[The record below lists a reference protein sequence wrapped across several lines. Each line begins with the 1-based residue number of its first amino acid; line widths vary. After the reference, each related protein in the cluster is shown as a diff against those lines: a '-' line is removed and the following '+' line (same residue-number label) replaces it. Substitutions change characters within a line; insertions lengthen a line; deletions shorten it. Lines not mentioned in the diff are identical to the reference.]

1 MTQIRLHKGGK
12 PITDIESWFSYA
24 PPKKGALHWKDGY
37 SAKEFA
43 RSFFSRSGDRLEPP
57 RPPTLPTELE
67 ALLATRF
74 SPPFEVE
81 GEPECVV
88 RIDALKGEHPNLDL
102 AATLS
107 HSSGVVSLA
116 VEAKVEEPFG
126 SIIGEKLA
134 PKTGKAPSPG
144 TSARISALKEALCQS
159 LDESSFLKLRYQLL
173 YGIAA
178 ALCHAKTHSC
188 PAAIY
193 IAHTLGR
200 PSAKKWTDN
209 QKAYCDLISALG
221 ATSTDQIRE
230 GELFGPV
237 TVNGND
243 YIPKDVELYIGKV
256 SRSQISTNSY
266 AAGVLL

>member
-1 MTQIRLHKGGK
+1 MTQIRFHKGGK
-12 PITDIESWFSYA
+12 PITDIETWFSYA

-43 RSFFSRSGDRLEPP
+43 RSFFSPA
-57 RPPTLPTELE
+57 LPAELE

-74 SPPFEVE
+74 NPPFEVE

-88 RIDALKGEHPNLDL
+88 RIDALRGEHPNLDL
-102 AATLS
+102 AAIVS
-107 HSSGVVSLA
+107 HSSGVVALA
-116 VEAKVEEPFG
+116 IEAKVEEPFG
-126 SIIGEKLA
+126 AIIGEKLA
-134 PKTGKAPSPG
+134 PKSGKAPSPG
-144 TSARISALKEALCQS
+144 TRARIEALRKALCPL
-159 LDESSFLKLRYQLL
+159 LDEESFLKLRYQLL

-178 ALCHAKTHSC
+178 ALCHAKAQDC

-193 IAHTLGR
+193 VAYTVGK
-200 PSAKKWTDN
+200 PSAEKWNDN
-209 QKAYCDLISALG
+209 QKAYCDLLSALG
-221 ATSTDQIRE
+221 AASPDRTHE

-256 SRSQISTNSY
+256 SRSP
-266 AAGVLL
+266 V

>member
-1 MTQIRLHKGGK
+1 MTQIRLHKNGK
-12 PITDIESWFSYA
+12 SITDIETWFSYA
-24 PPKKGALHWKDGY
+24 PPKKGALQWKDGY

-43 RSFFSRSGDRLEPP
+43 RSFFS
-57 RPPTLPTELE
+57 PTLPDELE

-74 SPPFEVE
+74 NPPFEVE

-88 RIDALKGEHPNLDL
+88 KIDALRGEHPNLDL
-102 AATLS
+102 AAIVS
-107 HSSGVVSLA
+107 HSSGVVALA
-116 VEAKVEEPFG
+116 IEAKVAEPFG

-134 PKTGKAPSPG
+134 PKTGKAPSLG
-144 TSARISALKEALCQS
+144 TMARIKALRKALCQS
-159 LDESSFLKLRYQLL
+159 LDEESFLKLRYQLL

-209 QKAYCDLISALG
+209 QKAYCDLLSALG
-221 ATSTDQIRE
+221 AASPDQIHE

-256 SRSQISTNSY
+256 SRSQILTNSH
-266 AAGVLL
+266 AAGILR